1 MKHCFKCV
9 LLIYYSHRM
18 HGTAIFYLSNSPFKS
33 AIHGS
38 VNISIA
44 WILWDWYLYHVLSA
58 DCPWYLVW
66 VQILQIS
73 QPLSMTKSCQK
84 GRLRSCTDFLGG
96 GFNHVLF
103 CHYLGR
109 WSNLTNIFQSGR
121 NHYPIFDWSFYP
133 SARNSFDPF
142 LSSKTTQT
150 HILSSSAFGE
160 AFLNFFHKGS
170 SVFLNSTSRL
180 GTYPNTH

>member
-1 MKHCFKCV
+1 MVV
-9 LLIYYSHRM
+9 LLYYSHRS
-18 HGTAIFYLSNSPFKS
+18 HGTAIFTLLIHPFKS

-66 VQILQIS
+66 VQILQIL

-84 GRLRSCTDFLGG
+84 GRLRSCSCTDFLGG

-103 CHYLGR
+103 CHYLAR
-109 WSNLTNIFQSGR
+109 YLTNIFNQVET
-121 NHYPIFDWSFYP
+121 
-133 SARNSFDPF
+133 
-142 LSSKTTQT
+142 TTQVLIGAFT
-150 HILSSSAFGE
+150 QVLVTAVILS
-160 AFLNFFHKGS
+160 FLPKPHTNPHWIS
-170 SVFLNSTSRL
+170 LSVWESLF
-180 GTYPNTH
+180 